1 MKRYLRNIIFIVVGF
16 LFYLLWSNGG
26 EPVYGKLVQTGV
38 EKFTT
43 KVSKIESVRLEYFK
57 QENKTMLFFKYPDR
71 TTKIALEYCLPIVL
85 LLAWHFALY
94 FDRRI
99 SAKVATKLFA
109 FNFLLVYFIQILFPL
124 LLFNISQSKMKS
136 MGLFI
141 GLQVFGFLV
150 FFLILKD
157 SLIIKYK
164 YTQNRDEP
172 S

>member
-1 MKRYLRNIIFIVVGF
+1 MKQYRRNIVFIVVGIV
-16 LFYLLWSNGG
+16 LYLLWSNGG
-26 EPVYGKLVQTGV
+26 EPVYGKIVKTGV

-43 KVSKIESVRLEYFK
+43 KVSKIESVRLEYMK
-57 QENKTMLFFKYPDR
+57 EENKTMLFFKYPDR

-85 LLAWHFALY
+85 LLAWHLSLY

-99 SAKVATKLFA
+99 SAKVASKLFLY
-109 FNFLLVYFIQILFPL
+109 NFLIVYFIQLMFPL
-124 LLFNISQSKMKS
+124 LLYNISQSKMKS

-157 SLIIKYK
+157 SFIIKYK
-164 YTQNRDEP
+164 YGQLVNEP
-172 S
+172 N